1 MLLATA
7 RRRVAAWR
15 QSRLSARL
23 ACALWIA
30 WAVIIWNVVF
40 DHAIVVAGRDYIAA
54 AAHAAAVPDGP
65 FANMDDWMRPAVR
78 RGFWMATAAGAA
90 VLLVGLAAISMS
102 GRSAAPRASRGIPS
116 SSRDE
121 RLGLRGTTR

>member
-23 ACALWIA
+23 ARALWIA

-40 DHAIVVAGRDYIAA
+40 DHAMVVAGRDYIAA
-54 AAHAAAVPDGP
+54 AARAAAAPAGP
-65 FANMDDWMRPAVR
+65 FANMDEWMRPAVR

-90 VLLVGLAAISMS
+90 VLLVGLAAISVS
-102 GRSAAPRASRGIPS
+102 ARSADPRASRGTPGS
-116 SSRDE
+116 PGDE

>member
-54 AAHAAAVPDGP
+54 AAHAAAVPAGP
-65 FANMDDWMRPAVR
+65 FANMDEWMRPAVR
-78 RGFWMATAAGAA
+78 RGFWTATAAGAA
-90 VLLVGLAAISMS
+90 VLLVGLATISVS
-102 GRSAAPRASRGIPS
+102 ARPAAPRAPEGIPDS
-116 SSRDE
+116 PRNE
-121 RLGLRGTTR
+121 RPGLRGATR